1 MSFYFGPFYF
11 SSWLNHIANFMGDF
25 MITIYLHAELLVAI
39 NVIKVAHFKV
49 WNNIQL
55 EYTYT

>member
-1 MSFYFGPFYF
+1 
-11 SSWLNHIANFMGDF
+11 MGDF